1 VSKTILV
8 VEDDKTVQKMLAESL
23 EEEGFNVIS
32 ERDGEWALR
41 SFETKEIDFVILDIL
56 IPVMNGFQVAE
67 RIRKTVKGKDLPI
80 LMISGIYRGVNH
92 RKDAIRKYNVVEYL
106 DKPLSMDKLL
116 DTLKETFGAEYPSAV
131 AAQAER
137 EAVDRKAPEP
147 YASPD
152 SKQEQE
158 EVERGSEEFQSAA
171 RRGSLTDT
179 PFAEL
184 LAELYGERANGA
196 LLLKKERLKK
206 IVYMKN
212 GYPVF
217 VKSNLLNECLGKVL
231 VREKMIAE
239 TECEESITKMK
250 ESGRQQGTV
259 LIEMGCISPHNLQYA
274 LQLQLEVKLFD
285 LFGWEEGEF
294 QFNPKSAVPPATV
307 SLDTSTAAV
316 IYEGMRKKY
325 KLDRLRGV
333 MDDQLD
339 LYVVPHPDPLFRF
352 QDMELDEDEENFVAR
367 LRGARTLREILDL
380 GLDKERVYRIVY
392 ALKCAGMVTFEQ
404 EPSEEPDDEP
414 QDAGH
419 EPDQGAEDMAQD
431 DMQDDEPF
439 TQKEIDR
446 TEDLSDE
453 QDEEIDEQ
461 ADERL
466 ASSFEDEDTA
476 MVDSPAR
483 EGDSEPPPVPPPV
496 PERVKGRLTEHGG
509 VPVPQLSQEDE
520 VAANLSPEERSLR
533 EELAEKAVEMK
544 KQDYFEVLG
553 VSKNA
558 SRAEIKKA
566 YFSLA
571 KQYHPDRISGS
582 ASSEIRNLADEIFDL
597 ISSAHDVLSDDAR
610 REQYVEEL
618 TSGEKRDV
626 SSEVSKILSAE
637 GLFQKGEIALRKRE
651 YGKAKELFEDAANLC
666 PEEGEFHAYLGWAMF
681 QSDPKNEEAVR
692 KSRDQLNQAISLNP
706 KVDKAYLFLGYI
718 YKAMN
723 YREMAEHEF
732 EKAIQCNPDCTEALR
747 ELRLISMRRKSKK
760 KSGGILRRGR

>member
-1 VSKTILV
+1 MSKTILV

-41 SFETKEIDFVILDIL
+41 SFETKDIDFVILDIL

-67 RIRKTVKGKDLPI
+67 RIRKTVKGKELPI

-106 DKPLSMDKLL
+106 DKPLNMDKLF

-137 EAVDRKAPEP
+137 DAVDRKAPEP

-152 SKQEQE
+152 SKEEQE
-158 EVERGSEEFQSAA
+158 EVERRSEEFQSAA
-171 RRGSLTDT
+171 RQGSLAET

-196 LLLKKERLKK
+196 LLLRKERLKK

-307 SLDTSTAAV
+307 SLDASTAAV

-333 MDDQLD
+333 LDNHLD

-352 QDMELDEDEENFVAR
+352 QDMDLDEDEENFVAR
-367 LRGARTLREILDL
+367 LRGDRTLREILDL

-392 ALKCAGMVTFEQ
+392 ALKCAGMVTFER
-404 EPSEEPDDEP
+404 EPGEESDDEP
-414 QDAGH
+414 IGTEK
-419 EPDQGAEDMAQD
+419 EPEAEDPAQD
-431 DMQDDEPF
+431 DLQDHEPF
-439 TQKEIDR
+439 TQKNIENIQDR
-446 TEDLSDE
+446 SDA
-453 QDEEIDEQ
+453 QDEELEDLQ
-461 ADERL
+461 DDSS

-476 MVDSPAR
+476 MVRQPALD
-483 EGDSEPPPVPPPV
+483 GDSEPPPVPPPV
-496 PERVKGRLTEHGG
+496 PERVKGRLTDHGG

-520 VAANLSPEERSLR
+520 VAANLSPEDRSLR

-582 ASSEIRNLADEIFDL
+582 ASAEIRNLADEIFDL
-597 ISSAHDVLSDDAR
+597 ISSAHDVLSDDTR

-651 YGKAKELFEDAANLC
+651 YGEAKSLFEEAANLC

-760 KSGGILRRGR
+760 KSGGLLRRGR